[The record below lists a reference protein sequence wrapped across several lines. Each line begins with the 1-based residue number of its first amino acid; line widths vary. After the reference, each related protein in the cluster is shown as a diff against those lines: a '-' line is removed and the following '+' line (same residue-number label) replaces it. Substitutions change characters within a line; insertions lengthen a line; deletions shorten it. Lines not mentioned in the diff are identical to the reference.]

1 MAGHLRPKGWV
12 VRLDDQGWRA
22 HRVIW
27 KLVTGRDPGDT
38 VDHINR
44 DPSDNRWKNLRSAT
58 HGQNRANSLAN
69 RGRALPKGVYL
80 DHGRFRAI
88 IRRNGKNS
96 SLGHYDTPA
105 EASAAYVRAT

>member
-1 MAGHLRPKGWV
+1 
-12 VRLDDQGWRA
+12 
-22 HRVIW
+22 
-27 KLVTGRDPGDT
+27 
-38 VDHINR
+38 
-44 DPSDNRWKNLRSAT
+44 
-58 HGQNRANSLAN
+58 LAN